1 MSGNK
6 VSLLIVAHNEESQIA
21 DCIGSG
27 KFADEIVVV
36 LDRSTDR
43 TGAIAEQFGAKL
55 IIGEW
60 PNEGDRR
67 SQGISACTGDWI
79 LELDGDEESTGEWS
93 DRPSPILSL
102 LSSSLVSLFVASSFT
117 FLLAA
122 LSLAFLVVA
131 SEGDA

>member
-55 IIGEW
+55 IIGDW

-67 SQGISACTGDWI
+67 SQGISACTGA
-79 LELDGDEESTGEWS
+79 GTTTDE
-93 DRPSPILSL
+93 LSL
-102 LSSSLVSLFVASSFT
+102 EDGRFLFTSKAKSLPSNRNS
-117 FLLAA
+117 
-122 LSLAFLVVA
+122 
-131 SEGDA
+131 